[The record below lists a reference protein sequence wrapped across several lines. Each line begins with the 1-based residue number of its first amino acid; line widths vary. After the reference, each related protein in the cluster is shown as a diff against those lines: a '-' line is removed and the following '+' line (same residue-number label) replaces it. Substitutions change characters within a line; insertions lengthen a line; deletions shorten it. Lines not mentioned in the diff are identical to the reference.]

1 MGSCGRLSNRWYKRY
16 AQRTS
21 GFPSR
26 FSLKN
31 ESISVGRPSLLRHT
45 NALRVLKL
53 LRESGSCSKADLV
66 RASGLSAPT
75 ITNVV
80 GDLLSAGLIK
90 PLGEGESNGGRPPD
104 MIAFKAERGCLLAV
118 KITADSISFLLADL
132 NGRELETQ
140 EISLAN
146 RKTTPDAVCNYIGE
160 EVRRMLRKHRKKRE
174 QLLALVVGVP
184 AITNVDEGIVL
195 SISTLEN
202 WRSVPLRAKLSQ
214 IVDCLVMIEND
225 INLAAQGE
233 RYCGAA
239 QAEET
244 FILIHIGPNVGAGI
258 VLGGQIYHGSQWSAG
273 EIGYLRLPNTSR
285 RRPTLHEFGELETVL
300 TSAGILESWHE
311 AKKKPNHDA
320 AENEEK
326 MDALRVL
333 NLAQAGDARAE
344 KIVQNRASIV
354 ADIIVNVSLILNP
367 GLILLEGEVGS
378 HPTLISAVQKQLQE
392 SEFAVTK
399 IGAGKL
405 GNTSVLWGG
414 IAIALEMIPSVL
426 LPSP

>member
-1 MGSCGRLSNRWYKRY
+1 M
-16 AQRTS
+16 
-21 GFPSR
+21 
-26 FSLKN
+26 KN

-80 GDLLSAGLIK
+80 GDLLSADLIK
-90 PLGEGESNGGRPPD
+90 ALGEGESNGGRPPD
-104 MIAFKAERGCLLAV
+104 IIAFKAERGCVLAV
-118 KITADSISFLLADL
+118 KITADGLSFLLADL
-132 NGRELETQ
+132 NGKELDTQ
-140 EISLAN
+140 ELPLAG
-146 RKTTPDAVCNYIGE
+146 RKTTPDAICILIGE
-160 EVRRMLRKHRKKRE
+160 EVRRLLRKHRKKRE
-174 QLLALVVGVP
+174 QLLAVVVGVP
-184 AITNVDEGIVL
+184 AITNVDEGMVL

-202 WRSVPLRAKLSQ
+202 WRSVPLRAKLSK
-214 IVDCLVMIEND
+214 IVDCLVIVEND
-225 INLAAQGE
+225 TNLAAQGE
-233 RYCGAA
+233 RFCGAA

-300 TSAGILESWHE
+300 TSSGILESWNE
-311 AKKKPNHDA
+311 GKKTA
-320 AENEEK
+320 TGE
-326 MDALRVL
+326 MDALGVL
-333 NLAQAGDARAE
+333 NLAQTGDARAE
-344 KIVQNRASIV
+344 KIVQHRAGIV
-354 ADIIVNVSLILNP
+354 ADIVVNLSLILNP
-367 GLILLEGEVGS
+367 GLILLEGEVGG

>member
-1 MGSCGRLSNRWYKRY
+1 M
-16 AQRTS
+16 
-21 GFPSR
+21 
-26 FSLKN
+26 KN
-31 ESISVGRPSLLRHT
+31 QSISVGRPSLLRHT

-80 GDLLSAGLIK
+80 GDLLSADLIK
-90 PLGEGESNGGRPPD
+90 ALGEGESNGGRPPD
-104 MIAFKAERGCLLAV
+104 IIAFKAERGCVLAV
-118 KITADSISFLLADL
+118 KITADSVSFLLADL
-132 NGRELETQ
+132 NGSPLDTY
-140 EISLAN
+140 EILLAG
-146 RKTTPDAVCNYIGE
+146 RRTTPDAICILIGE
-160 EVRRMLRKHRKKRE
+160 EVRRLLRKHRKKRE
-174 QLLALVVGVP
+174 QLLAVVVGVP
-184 AITNVDEGIVL
+184 AITNVDEGVVL

-202 WRSVPLRAKLSQ
+202 WRSVPLRAKLGK
-214 IVDCLVMIEND
+214 IIDCLVIVEND
-225 INLAAQGE
+225 TNLAAQGE

-239 QAEET
+239 QAEES
-244 FILIHIGPNVGAGI
+244 FILIHIGPNVGSGI

-300 TSAGILESWHE
+300 TSSGILESW
-311 AKKKPNHDA
+311 
-320 AENEEK
+320 NEGKRNISGAQE
-326 MDALRVL
+326 MDALGVL

-344 KIVQNRASIV
+344 KIVQHRAGIV
-354 ADIIVNVSLILNP
+354 ADIVVNLSLILNP
-367 GLILLEGEVGS
+367 GLILLEGEVGG

>member
-1 MGSCGRLSNRWYKRY
+1 M
-16 AQRTS
+16 
-21 GFPSR
+21 
-26 FSLKN
+26 KN

-80 GDLLSAGLIK
+80 GDLLSADLIK
-90 PLGEGESNGGRPPD
+90 ALGEGESNGGRPPD
-104 MIAFKAERGCLLAV
+104 IIAFKAERGCVLAV
-118 KITADSISFLLADL
+118 KITADSLSFLLADL
-132 NGRELETQ
+132 NGNPLDTH
-140 EISLAN
+140 EIPLGG
-146 RKTTPDAVCNYIGE
+146 RKTTPEAICILIGE
-160 EVRRMLRKHRKKRE
+160 EVRRLLRKHRKKRE
-174 QLLALVVGVP
+174 QLLAVVVGVP
-184 AITNVDEGIVL
+184 AITNVDEGMVL

-202 WRSVPLRAKLSQ
+202 WRSVPLRAKLSK
-214 IVDCLVMIEND
+214 IVDCLVIVEND
-225 INLAAQGE
+225 TNLAAQGE
-233 RYCGAA
+233 RFCGAA

-300 TSAGILESWHE
+300 TSSGILESWNE
-311 AKKKPNHDA
+311 GKKNA
-320 AENEEK
+320 TGE
-326 MDALRVL
+326 MDALGVL
-333 NLAQAGDARAE
+333 NLAQAGDGRAE
-344 KIVQNRASIV
+344 KIVQHRAGIV
-354 ADIIVNVSLILNP
+354 ADIVVNLSLILNP
-367 GLILLEGEVGS
+367 GLILLEGEVGG

>member
-1 MGSCGRLSNRWYKRY
+1 
-16 AQRTS
+16 
-21 GFPSR
+21 
-26 FSLKN
+26 LKN

-80 GDLLSAGLIK
+80 GDLLSADLIK
-90 PLGEGESNGGRPPD
+90 ALGEGESNGGRPPD
-104 MIAFKAERGCLLAV
+104 IIAFKAERGCVLAV
-118 KITADSISFLLADL
+118 KITADSLSFLLADL
-132 NGRELETQ
+132 NGKELDTQ
-140 EISLAN
+140 EIALVG
-146 RKTTPDAVCNYIGE
+146 RKTTPDAICILIGE
-160 EVRRMLRKHRKKRE
+160 EVRRLLRKHRKKRE
-174 QLLALVVGVP
+174 QLLAVVVGVP

-202 WRSVPLRAKLSQ
+202 WRSVPLRAKLSK
-214 IVDCLVMIEND
+214 IVDCLVIVEND
-225 INLAAQGE
+225 TNLAAQGE
-233 RYCGAA
+233 RFCGAA

-300 TSAGILESWHE
+300 TSSGILESWNE
-311 AKKKPNHDA
+311 GKKNITG
-320 AENEEK
+320 E
-326 MDALRVL
+326 MDALGVL
-333 NLAQAGDARAE
+333 NLAQAGDGRAE
-344 KIVQNRASIV
+344 KIVQHRAGIV
-354 ADIIVNVSLILNP
+354 ADIVVNLSLILNP
-367 GLILLEGEVGS
+367 GLILLEGEVGG

>member
-1 MGSCGRLSNRWYKRY
+1 
-16 AQRTS
+16 
-21 GFPSR
+21 
-26 FSLKN
+26 LKN

-90 PLGEGESNGGRPPD
+90 ALGEGESNGGRPPD
-104 MIAFKAERGCLLAV
+104 IIAFKAERGCVLAV
-118 KITADSISFLLADL
+118 KITADSLSFLLADL
-132 NGRELETQ
+132 NGNPLDTH
-140 EISLAN
+140 EIPLGG
-146 RKTTPDAVCNYIGE
+146 RKTTPEAICILIGE
-160 EVRRMLRKHRKKRE
+160 EVRRLLRKHRKKRE
-174 QLLALVVGVP
+174 QLLAVVVGVP
-184 AITNVDEGIVL
+184 AITNVDEGMVL

-202 WRSVPLRAKLSQ
+202 WRSVPLRAKLSK
-214 IVDCLVMIEND
+214 IVDCLVIVEND
-225 INLAAQGE
+225 TNLAAQGE
-233 RYCGAA
+233 RFCGAA

-300 TSAGILESWHE
+300 TSSGILESWNE
-311 AKKKPNHDA
+311 GKKSTNS
-320 AENEEK
+320 E
-326 MDALRVL
+326 MDALGVL
-333 NLAQAGDARAE
+333 NLAQAGDGRAE
-344 KIVQNRASIV
+344 KIVQHRAGIV
-354 ADIIVNVSLILNP
+354 ADIVVNLSLILNP
-367 GLILLEGEVGS
+367 GLILLEGEVGG

>member
-1 MGSCGRLSNRWYKRY
+1 
-16 AQRTS
+16 
-21 GFPSR
+21 
-26 FSLKN
+26 LKS

-80 GDLLSAGLIK
+80 GDLLSADLIK
-90 PLGEGESNGGRPPD
+90 ALGEGESNGGRPPD
-104 MIAFKAERGCLLAV
+104 IIAFKAERGCVLAV
-118 KITADSISFLLADL
+118 KITADSLSFLLADL
-132 NGRELETQ
+132 NGRELDTQ
-140 EISLAN
+140 EIPLGG
-146 RKTTPDAVCNYIGE
+146 RKTTPDAICILIGE
-160 EVRRMLRKHRKKRE
+160 EVRRLLRKHRKKRE
-174 QLLALVVGVP
+174 QLLAVVVGVP
-184 AITNVDEGIVL
+184 AITNVDEGMVL

-202 WRSVPLRAKLSQ
+202 WRSVPLRAKLSK
-214 IVDCLVMIEND
+214 IVDCLVIVEND
-225 INLAAQGE
+225 TNLAAQGE
-233 RYCGAA
+233 RFCGAA

-300 TSAGILESWHE
+300 TSSGILESWNE
-311 AKKKPNHDA
+311 GKKSA
-320 AENEEK
+320 TGE
-326 MDALRVL
+326 MDALGVL
-333 NLAQAGDARAE
+333 NLAQEGDARAE
-344 KIVQNRASIV
+344 KIVQHRAGIV
-354 ADIIVNVSLILNP
+354 ADIVVNLSLILNP
-367 GLILLEGEVGS
+367 GLILLEGEVGG